1 MLLEKNF
8 WGCNW
13 NLLLFDF
20 SGLKL
25 LNRYFQLF
33 NINLEWAYQGKTEAG
48 QHVSSMHLYLIFF
61 NIHLFCLDV
70 YKEKTTHDQ
79 H

>member
-20 SGLKL
+20 YGLKL
-25 LNRYFQLF
+25 LGKYFQF
-33 NINLEWAYQGKTEAG
+33 INVNLEWAYQGKHHA
-48 QHVSSMHLYLIFF
+48 SSMHLHLIFL
-61 NIHLFCLDV
+61 NISLFCLDV
-70 YKEKTTHDQ
+70 YKEKATDG
-79 H
+79 